1 MSPYQVLR
9 VVDRQ
14 GNVLEENHPEP
25 HDAIR
30 ADTAYV
36 MTTLLQGV
44 TTRGTAATAAA
55 LDWPIAGKTGTMD
68 EYTDAWFIGFDPD
81 ITIGVWLGYDEKK
94 SLGNGETGATAALP
108 IWIDVMKAYLA
119 KRGRENPPSF
129 QAPGNIVFVSV
140 DKSTGAPSNG
150 DDTITDAFIAGTQ
163 PEGAPAQRP
172 SPSLRTAPSATYRNH
187 LLQLSLAGFL
197 RYSIP
202 GFSLRSRRAIMSFAR
217 FSRVSGR
224 FAFSSQVTTRLR

>member
-44 TTRGTAATAAA
+44 TTRGTAATAAS

-94 SLGNGETGATAALP
+94 SLGQRRNGRDGRAADLDRRDEGLP
-108 IWIDVMKAYLA
+108 
-119 KRGRENPPSF
+119 R
-129 QAPGNIVFVSV
+129 QA
-140 DKSTGAPSNG
+140 
-150 DDTITDAFIAGTQ
+150 
-163 PEGAPAQRP
+163 
-172 SPSLRTAPSATYRNH
+172 
-187 LLQLSLAGFL
+187 
-197 RYSIP
+197 
-202 GFSLRSRRAIMSFAR
+202 RSREPAVVPGA
-217 FSRVSGR
+217 G
-224 FAFSSQVTTRLR
+224 QHRLRVGGQVHRCAVERRRYDHRRIHRRHATGRRSRAAAQP